1 MLAVVI
7 GYSHKLKKLV
17 IADIFLGERLYFD
30 KFS

>member
-17 IADIFLGERLYFD
+17 IADIFWGKALFRQV
-30 KFS
+30 